1 MKMNVRDDRKI
12 VDIWLTK
19 EEKENRELREQ
30 LEPLYKEYKAKKYL
44 VAVFESGS
52 EDLWDNTSQLLCTN
66 RRRMA
71 EREVEQ
77 EKQMGMSMEM

>member
-1 MKMNVRDDRKI
+1 MKMNVRDDSKI

-19 EEKENRELREQ
+19 EEKENQELREQ
-30 LEPLYKEYKAKKYL
+30 LKPLYKEYKAKRYL
-44 VAVFESGS
+44 VAVFESGE

-71 EREVEQ
+71 ERETEQ
-77 EKQMGMSMEM
+77 EKQMGMTMEM

>member
-1 MKMNVRDDRKI
+1 MEINIRDDLKI
-12 VDIWLTK
+12 VDIWLANS
-19 EEKENRELREQ
+19 EKEDRELREQ
-30 LEPLYKEYKAKKYL
+30 LKPLYAEYRAKKYL

-71 EREVEQ
+71 EREVAQ
-77 EKQMGMSMEM
+77 EKLLG

>member
-1 MKMNVRDDRKI
+1 MKINIRDDLKI
-12 VDIWLTK
+12 VDIWLANS
-19 EEKENRELREQ
+19 EKEDRELREQ
-30 LEPLYKEYKAKKYL
+30 LKPLYAEYRAKKYL

-71 EREVEQ
+71 EREAAQ
-77 EKQMGMSMEM
+77 EKLLG

>member
-1 MKMNVRDDRKI
+1 MKINIRDDLKI
-12 VDIWLTK
+12 VDIWLANS
-19 EEKENRELREQ
+19 EKEDRELREQ
-30 LEPLYKEYKAKKYL
+30 LKPLYAEYRAKKYL

-71 EREVEQ
+71 EREIAQ
-77 EKQMGMSMEM
+77 EKLLG